1 MKTINTIIYYLYI
14 PLGIA
19 ILVCLIILLSRVVK
33 LLKQV
38 GQTLQSAAPINDR
51 LQKINAASERIGK
64 TKGSWTFY
72 LALGGGLSLL
82 KDARKNYQKE
92 KSLPKFKK
100 IVPCKKG
107 QFLFFLFCTVDTIA
121 RIAQTRNNVAD
132 LVEVII

>member
-38 GQTLQSAAPINDR
+38 GQTLQSTAPINDH
-51 LQKINAASERIGK
+51 LQKINAASKRIGK

-82 KDARKNYQKE
+82 KDARKNYQK
-92 KSLPKFKK
+92 KNLCLSPSPKRRSPMAHRFPNCVSKRGF
-100 IVPCKKG
+100 PL
-107 QFLFFLFCTVDTIA
+107 FLFSFSLCS
-121 RIAQTRNNVAD
+121 
-132 LVEVII
+132 

>member
-38 GQTLQSAAPINDR
+38 GQTLQSAAPISDR

-92 KSLPKFKK
+92 KSLPKS
-100 IVPCKKG
+100 
-107 QFLFFLFCTVDTIA
+107 IA
-121 RIAQTRNNVAD
+121 KAAIAHGSQISKLRF
-132 LVEVII
+132 